1 MIYGAITFERKAGCI
16 TPLFTGRGLLWDAG
30 TEKILHPDSN
40 VYFFLGIPST
50 SANLG
55 KNFGGIILDPR
66 EGRGDNLLSDLEG
79 GHFHSGFI
87 YTLYNTGIIGCL
99 LLLFI
104 FLQVFLD

>member
-1 MIYGAITFERKAGCI
+1 MPVLRKFFIRIRMC
-16 TPLFTGRGLLWDAG
+16 T
-30 TEKILHPDSN
+30 
-40 VYFFLGIPST
+40 FLGIPST